1 MLLSHLSK
9 VPPCWWYSTYV
20 RSSSKSANILWA
32 QICHK
37 CRCLIGTLKKCHCP
51 VSRHISE
58 VLLSCKCNKKCRCP
72 VSRHQKCCCLAGASK
87 SAAVPRAH
95 FCRKC
100 RCASKS
106 ASLRRA
112 HFCQKCHCPV
122 STHKSKVSLL
132 RMKKNECRSCSIVKD
147 FKCSS
152 TVL

>member
-20 RSSSKSANILWA
+20 RSSSKSANILRA

-72 VSRHQKCCCLAGASK
+72 VSRHK
-87 SAAVPRAH
+87 
-95 FCRKC
+95 KC
-100 RCASKS
+100 RCAESTYKSKS
-106 ASLRRA
+106 ASLLRA

-132 RMKKNECRSCSIVKD
+132 RMKKKECRSCSIVKD